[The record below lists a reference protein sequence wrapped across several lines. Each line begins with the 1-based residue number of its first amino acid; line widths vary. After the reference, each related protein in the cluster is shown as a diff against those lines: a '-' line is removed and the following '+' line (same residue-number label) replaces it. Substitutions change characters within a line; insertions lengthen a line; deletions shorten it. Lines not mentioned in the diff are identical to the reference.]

1 MSNTQ
6 FNLFKIR
13 DPKIRTLHLTWF
25 AFFISFMVW
34 FSHAPLLAF
43 IRDSMGLSDQEIKVL
58 LILNVAFTIPARIIV
73 GILVDK
79 YGPKQLFSSILIL
92 GGIVSIGFASAQNYQ
107 QLAIIR
113 FFLGFIG
120 AGFVVG
126 IRMISE
132 WFPARQTGIAQGIYG
147 GWGNFGSAGAA
158 LILPALSLHFGG
170 DDGWR
175 YAITTTGCIAI
186 LYGIIYYFSVS
197 NTPKGSTYFR
207 PKKTGAMEVSS
218 KKDLLLYIFMNLPMY
233 LTLAVLIWKLTD
245 KMHWLPPLAA
255 YSGYGLL
262 TVLYLYQTWKVIQV
276 NKPIFTEQPPE
287 LLRYSFSQVAIL
299 NLCYLLTFG
308 TELAV
313 VSMLPL
319 FYVDHF
325 GLDPILA
332 GLLAGIYP
340 VINLFARPAGGWLS
354 DKIGRKITLVIAT
367 LGISATFLSL
377 GQFTSDWPLWVVV
390 TGTIIGGIFS
400 KGGSGAVYAMVP
412 LIQRRMTGQIAGMT
426 GAFGNIGGVMFLTV
440 LSFVAPG
447 TFFMV
452 IGAMGLT
459 TLILVTLVLKEP
471 KGQMAEIMPDGTVH
485 MIDISKD

>member
-1 MSNTQ
+1 
-6 FNLFKIR
+6 
-13 DPKIRTLHLTWF
+13 
-25 AFFISFMVW
+25 
-34 FSHAPLLAF
+34 
-43 IRDSMGLSDQEIKVL
+43 
-58 LILNVAFTIPARIIV
+58 
-73 GILVDK
+73 
-79 YGPKQLFSSILIL
+79 
-92 GGIVSIGFASAQNYQ
+92 
-107 QLAIIR
+107 
-113 FFLGFIG
+113 
-120 AGFVVG
+120 
-126 IRMISE
+126 
-132 WFPARQTGIAQGIYG
+132 
-147 GWGNFGSAGAA
+147 
-158 LILPALSLHFGG
+158 
-170 DDGWR
+170 
-175 YAITTTGCIAI
+175 
-186 LYGIIYYFSVS
+186 
-197 NTPKGSTYFR
+197 
-207 PKKTGAMEVSS
+207 MEVSS
-218 KKDLLLYIFMNLPMY
+218 KKDLLLYILMNLPMY

-255 YSGYGLL
+255 YCGYGLL
-262 TVLYLYQTWKVIQV
+262 TILYLYQTWKVIQV
-276 NKPIFTEQPPE
+276 NKPILTEQPPE

-325 GLDPILA
+325 DLDPILA

-390 TGTIIGGIFS
+390 AGTIIGGIFS

-440 LSFVAPG
+440 LSFVTPG

-452 IGAMGLT
+452 IGAVGVT
-459 TLILVTLVLKEP
+459 TLLLITLVLKEP
-471 KGQMAEIMPDGTVH
+471 KGQMAEVMPDGTVH
-485 MIDISKD
+485 IIDISKD

>member
-1 MSNTQ
+1 MANAQ
-6 FNLFKIR
+6 FNLFKIS
-13 DPKIRTLHLTWF
+13 DPKIKTLHLTWF

-43 IRDSMGLSDQEIKVL
+43 IRDSMGLSDQEIKIL

-92 GGIVSIGFASAQNYQ
+92 GGIVSIGFACAQNYQ

-126 IRMISE
+126 TRMISE

-158 LILPALSLHFGG
+158 LILPTLSLYFGG

-175 YAITTTGCIAI
+175 YAIATTGGIAI

-218 KKDLLLYIFMNLPMY
+218 KKDLLLYILMNLPMY

-255 YSGYGLL
+255 YCGYGLL
-262 TVLYLYQTWKVIQV
+262 TILYLYQTWKVIQV
-276 NKPIFTEQPPE
+276 NKLILTEQPPE

-332 GLLAGIYP
+332 GLLAG
-340 VINLFARPAGGWLS
+340 
-354 DKIGRKITLVIAT
+354 
-367 LGISATFLSL
+367 
-377 GQFTSDWPLWVVV
+377 
-390 TGTIIGGIFS
+390 
-400 KGGSGAVYAMVP
+400 
-412 LIQRRMTGQIAGMT
+412 
-426 GAFGNIGGVMFLTV
+426 
-440 LSFVAPG
+440 
-447 TFFMV
+447 
-452 IGAMGLT
+452 
-459 TLILVTLVLKEP
+459 
-471 KGQMAEIMPDGTVH
+471 
-485 MIDISKD
+485 

>member
-1 MSNTQ
+1 MANAQ
-6 FNLFKIR
+6 FNLFKIS
-13 DPKIRTLHLTWF
+13 DPKIKTLHLTWF

-43 IRDSMGLSDQEIKVL
+43 IRDSMGLSDQEIKIL

-92 GGIVSIGFASAQNYQ
+92 GGIVSIGFACAQNYQ

-126 IRMISE
+126 TRMISE

-158 LILPALSLHFGG
+158 LILPTLSLYFGG

-175 YAITTTGCIAI
+175 YAIATTGGIAI

-218 KKDLLLYIFMNLPMY
+218 KKDLLLYILMNLPMY

-255 YSGYGLL
+255 YCGYGLL
-262 TVLYLYQTWKVIQV
+262 TILYLYQTWKVIQV
-276 NKPIFTEQPPE
+276 NKLILTEQPPE

-367 LGISATFLSL
+367 LGISVTFLSL
-377 GQFTSDWPLWVVV
+377 GQFTSDWALWVIVA
-390 TGTIIGGIFS
+390 GTIIGGIFS

-440 LSFVAPG
+440 LSFVTPG

-452 IGAMGLT
+452 IGAMG
-459 TLILVTLVLKEP
+459 V
-471 KGQMAEIMPDGTVH
+471 
-485 MIDISKD
+485 

>member
-1 MSNTQ
+1 MSNAQ
-6 FNLFKIR
+6 FNLFKIS
-13 DPKIRTLHLTWF
+13 DPKIKTLHLTWF

-92 GGIVSIGFASAQNYQ
+92 GGLVSIGFACAQTYQ

-158 LILPALSLHFGG
+158 LILPALTLYFGG
-170 DDGWR
+170 ADGWR
-175 YAITTTGCIAI
+175 YAIATTGCIAI

-218 KKDLLLYIFMNLPMY
+218 KKDLLLYLLMNLPMY

-255 YSGYGLL
+255 YCGYGLL
-262 TVLYLYQTWKVIQV
+262 TILYLYQTWKVIQV
-276 NKPIFTEQPPE
+276 NKLILTEQPPE
-287 LLRYSFSQVAIL
+287 LLRYAFSQVAIL

-325 GLDPILA
+325 DLDPILA

-354 DKIGRKITLVIAT
+354 DKMGRKITLVIAT

-390 TGTIIGGIFS
+390 AGTIIGGIFS

-440 LSFVAPG
+440 LSFVTPG

-452 IGAMGLT
+452 IGAMGVT
-459 TLILVTLVLKEP
+459 TLMLITLILKEP
-471 KGQMAEIMPDGTVH
+471 KGQMAEVMPDGTVH
-485 MIDISKD
+485 IIDISKD